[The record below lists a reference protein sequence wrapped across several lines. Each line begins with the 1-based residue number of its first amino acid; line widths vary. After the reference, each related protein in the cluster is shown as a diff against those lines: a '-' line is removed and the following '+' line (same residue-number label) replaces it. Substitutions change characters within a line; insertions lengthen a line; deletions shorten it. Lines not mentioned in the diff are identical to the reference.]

1 MQTDLQGKTIVVTG
15 CGAQSIGEATA
26 VALAQRGARVLIS
39 TRQDAADRAAAI
51 AALAAVPSAQIAGH
65 SLDLLSYSSTA
76 AFVAWVQSQ
85 TPQLDVLINNAG
97 IHLDLLG
104 DHKTPQLS
112 PDGHEIHWRCNY
124 LGTAQLTFSLLP
136 QLLAAAQA
144 KGEARVVNVA
154 SMLHKKGRNRWLF
167 APQDKHDS
175 WVSYGTSKLA
185 LMHLSLSLHER
196 YAGQGLKSYSLHP
209 GAVSTQ
215 VADKGL
221 QERPLLAGLRRALL
235 PIERLFLLKPAQ
247 GAATSVHC
255 ATAAD
260 PASGLYWKSCKP
272 AAASAELQ
280 DAAARQRLWE
290 QTQAWLAKEST

>member
-1 MQTDLQGKTIVVTG
+1 MQEDLQGKTIVVTG

-26 VALAQRGARVLIS
+26 VALAQRGAKVLIS

-76 AFVAWVQSQ
+76 AFAAWVQSQ
-85 TPQLDVLINNAG
+85 TPQL
-97 IHLDLLG
+97 
-104 DHKTPQLS
+104 S
-112 PDGHEIHWRCNY
+112 PDGQEIHWRCNY

-136 QLLAAAQA
+136 QLLAAAEA
-144 KGEARVVNVA
+144 KGQARVVNVA
-154 SMLHKKGRNRWLF
+154 SMLHKKGKNRWLF

-175 WVSYGTSKLA
+175 WASYGTSKLA